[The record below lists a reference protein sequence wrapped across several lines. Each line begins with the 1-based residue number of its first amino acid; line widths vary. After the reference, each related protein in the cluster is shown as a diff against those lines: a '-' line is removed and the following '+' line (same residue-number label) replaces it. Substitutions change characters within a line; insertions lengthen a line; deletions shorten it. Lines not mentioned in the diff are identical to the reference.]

1 MSMVRA
7 LRTLTALEN
16 GTMSGAQLETQ
27 LSGSTERRGEFA
39 LLCASDGAAKRM
51 AASAV
56 TMTAVTASATAMA
69 EFVKHTAARMAAWGS
84 DNALIA
90 IKASATAMSA
100 CRTAGGY
107 AVKMATSPVSFP
119 GTLFDVPTEGR
130 AYIVL
135 GVSSAYNSVATF
147 TFPTIRGTSSLPS
160 TLSTDAAPDSS
171 GADSYQATP
180 VNGPVR
186 ATFSVSSTNVYIGL
200 LRCDA

>member
-7 LRTLTALEN
+7 LRTLTALGN
-16 GTMSGAQLETQ
+16 GSLSGAQLETQ
-27 LSGSTERRGEFA
+27 LSGSTARLGEFA
-39 LLCASDGAAKRM
+39 LLCASEGAAKRM

-56 TMTAVTASATAMA
+56 TMAAVTASATAMA

-100 CRTAGGY
+100 CRAAGGY
-107 AVKMATSPVSFP
+107 AVNHATS
-119 GTLFDVPTEGR
+119 GGLFDVATEGR

-135 GVSSAYNSVATF
+135 GVSSAYAGVAQL

-160 TLSTDAAPDSS
+160 ALSTDATPDT
-171 GADSYQATP
+171 GAADSFQATP

-186 ATFSVSSTNVYIGL
+186 ATFNVPGTSVYIGR

>member
-27 LSGSTERRGEFA
+27 LSGSTARRGEFA

-56 TMTAVTASATAMA
+56 TMTAVAASATAMA

-90 IKASATAMSA
+90 IKASATAMNA

-107 AVKMATSPVSFP
+107 AVKQATSN
-119 GTLFDVPTEGR
+119 GLFDVATEGR

-135 GVSSAYNSVATF
+135 GVSSGYNNVAQF
-147 TFPTIRGTSSLPS
+147 SFPTIRGTSSLPS
-160 TLSTDAAPDSS
+160 ALVTDATSDS
-171 GADSYQATP
+171 GAADSYQATP

-186 ATFSVSSTNVYIGL
+186 ATFGINAQSVYIGL

>member
-16 GTMSGAQLETQ
+16 GTLSGAQLETQ
-27 LSGSTERRGEFA
+27 LSGSTARRGEFA
-39 LLCASDGAAKRM
+39 LLCASEGAAKRM

-56 TMTAVTASATAMA
+56 TMTAVTSSTTAMA

-107 AVKMATSPVSFP
+107 AVKNAMSPDP
-119 GTLFDVPTEGR
+119 AGTLFDVATEGR

-135 GVSSAYNSVATF
+135 GVSSSHTSSSSF
-147 TFPTIRGTSSLPS
+147 TFPTKRGTSSLPS
-160 TLSTDAAPDSS
+160 TLFTDATADSS

-180 VNGPVR
+180 VNSPVR
-186 ATFSVSSTNVYIGL
+186 ATFGVPIQNVYIGL

>member
-16 GTMSGAQLETQ
+16 GTLSGSQLETQ
-27 LSGSTERRGEFA
+27 LSGSTARLGEFA
-39 LLCASDGAAKRM
+39 LLCASECAAKRM

-107 AVKMATSPVSFP
+107 AIKQAAS
-119 GTLFDVPTEGR
+119 GGLFDVATEGR

-135 GVSSAYNSVATF
+135 GVSAGYAFVGQLA
-147 TFPTIRGTSSLPS
+147 FPTIRGTSSLPS
-160 TLSTDAAPDSS
+160 ALSTDATGDTSA
-171 GADSYQATP
+171 ADSYQATP
-180 VNGPVR
+180 VNAPVR
-186 ATFSVSSTNVYIGL
+186 ASFSGGGTNVYIGM

>member
-27 LSGSTERRGEFA
+27 LSGSTARRGEFA

-100 CRTAGGY
+100 CRAAGGY
-107 AVKMATSPVSFP
+107 AIKTATSPIAN
-119 GTLFDVPTEGR
+119 GTPFDVSTEGR

-135 GVSSAYNSVATF
+135 GVSSAWGGVAPF
-147 TFPTIRGTSSLPS
+147 TFPTIRGTSSLSS
-160 TLSTDAAPDSS
+160 TLLTNASANASA
-171 GADSYQATP
+171 ADSDQATP

-186 ATFSVSSTNVYIGL
+186 TTFNVQGVSVYIGL
-200 LRCDA
+200 LRCEA

>member
-27 LSGSTERRGEFA
+27 LSGSTARRGEFA
-39 LLCASDGAAKRM
+39 LLCASEGAAKRM

-107 AVKMATSPVSFP
+107 ANKQAISPNP
-119 GTLFDVPTEGR
+119 AGTLFDVATEGR

-135 GVSSAYNSVATF
+135 GVSALYAFASQL
-147 TFPTIRGTSSLPS
+147 TFPTIRGTSSMPS
-160 TLSTDAAPDSS
+160 ALSTDATADSS

>member
-16 GTMSGAQLETQ
+16 GTMSGSQLETQ
-27 LSGSTERRGEFA
+27 LSGSTARLGEFA

-107 AVKMATSPVSFP
+107 AIKQATSPVSP
-119 GTLFDVPTEGR
+119 VTLFDVATEGR

-135 GVSSAYNSVATF
+135 GVSSAYIGVATF

-160 TLSTDAAPDSS
+160 ALSTDVTPDTIA
-171 GADSYQATP
+171 ADSYQATP

-186 ATFSVSSTNVYIGL
+186 ATFNIPSTNIYIGL

>member
-27 LSGSTERRGEFA
+27 LSGSTARLGEFA
-39 LLCASDGAAKRM
+39 LLCASEGAAKRM

-56 TMTAVTASATAMA
+56 TMAAVTASATAMA

-100 CRTAGGY
+100 CRAAGGY
-107 AVKMATSPVSFP
+107 AIKQATS
-119 GTLFDVPTEGR
+119 GGLFDVTTEGR

-135 GVSSAYNSVATF
+135 GVSSLYPYTAQF
-147 TFPTIRGTSSLPS
+147 TFSTIRGTSSLPAA
-160 TLSTDAAPDSS
+160 LSTDATVDS
-171 GADSYQATP
+171 GAADSYQATP
-180 VNGPVR
+180 VNAPVR
-186 ATFSVSSTNVYIGL
+186 ATFNGGITNVYIGL
-200 LRCDA
+200 LRCDI

>member
-16 GTMSGAQLETQ
+16 GTLSGSQLETQ
-27 LSGSTERRGEFA
+27 LSGSTARLGEFA
-39 LLCASDGAAKRM
+39 LLCASEGAAKRM

-56 TMTAVTASATAMA
+56 TMAAVTASATAMA

-107 AVKMATSPVSFP
+107 AVKTATSPGSP
-119 GTLFDVPTEGR
+119 STLFDVDTEGR

-135 GVSSAYNSVATF
+135 GVSTSGPSVNQL
-147 TFPTIRGTSSLPS
+147 TFPTTRGTSSLPAA
-160 TLSTDAAPDSS
+160 LSTDATPDS
-171 GADSYQATP
+171 GAADSYQATP

-186 ATFSVSSTNVYIGL
+186 ATFSGSVTNVYIGL
-200 LRCDA
+200 LRCDI

>member
-16 GTMSGAQLETQ
+16 GTLSGSQLETQ
-27 LSGSTERRGEFA
+27 LSGSTARRGEFA
-39 LLCASDGAAKRM
+39 LLCASECAAKRM

-100 CRTAGGY
+100 CRAAGGY
-107 AVKMATSPVSFP
+107 ANKQITSPSP
-119 GTLFDVPTEGR
+119 GGTPFDVATEGR

-135 GVSSAYNSVATF
+135 GVSSTYVGVAPF
-147 TFPTIRGTSSLPS
+147 TFSTIRGTSSLPS
-160 TLSTDAAPDSS
+160 TLLTDSAPDSS
-171 GADSYQATP
+171 AADSDQATP

-186 ATFSVSSTNVYIGL
+186 ATFSVPSAAVYIGL

>member
-16 GTMSGAQLETQ
+16 GTMSGSQLETQ
-27 LSGSTERRGEFA
+27 LSGSTARRGEFA
-39 LLCASDGAAKRM
+39 LLCASEGAAKRM

-56 TMTAVTASATAMA
+56 TMAAVTASATAMA

-100 CRTAGGY
+100 CRAAGGY
-107 AVKMATSPVSFP
+107 AVKSATSPGSPVTP
-119 GTLFDVPTEGR
+119 FDVTTEGR

-135 GVSSAYNSVATF
+135 GVSSAYTSVAQF

-160 TLSTDAAPDSS
+160 TLSTDAAADSS

-186 ATFSVSSTNVYIGL
+186 ATFNIGSTNVYIGL

>member
-1 MSMVRA
+1 MSMIKA
-7 LRTLTALEN
+7 LRTLAAIEN

-27 LSGSTERRGEFA
+27 LSGSTARLGEFA
-39 LLCASDGAAKRM
+39 LLCASGGAAKRM

-56 TMTAVTASATAMA
+56 TMAAVTASATAMA

-107 AVKMATSPVSFP
+107 AIKTATSPVSG
-119 GTLFDVPTEGR
+119 GTPFDVPTEGR

-135 GVSSAYNSVATF
+135 GVSSSYTAVVSF
-147 TFPTIRGTSSLPS
+147 TFPTKRGTSSLPS
-160 TLSTDAAPDSS
+160 ALSTDATSDTGA
-171 GADSYQATP
+171 ADSYQATP

-186 ATFSVSSTNVYIGL
+186 ATFSVPSTNVYIGL

>member
-27 LSGSTERRGEFA
+27 LSGSTARLGEFA
-39 LLCASDGAAKRM
+39 LLCASEGAAKRM

-56 TMTAVTASATAMA
+56 TMAAVTASATAMA

-90 IKASATAMSA
+90 IMGSATAMSA
-100 CRTAGGY
+100 CRAAGGY
-107 AVKMATSPVSFP
+107 AIKTATSPVSG
-119 GTLFDVPTEGR
+119 GTPFDVATEGR

-147 TFPTIRGTSSLPS
+147 TFPTKRGTSSLPS
-160 TLSTDAAPDSS
+160 TLSTDAAPDS
-171 GADSYQATP
+171 GAADSYQATP

-186 ATFSVSSTNVYIGL
+186 ATFNVAGQNVYIGL

>member
-16 GTMSGAQLETQ
+16 GTLSGSQLETQ

-107 AVKMATSPVSFP
+107 AVKSATSPASITP
-119 GTLFDVPTEGR
+119 FDVATEGR

-135 GVSSAYNSVATF
+135 GVSSAYAPVSQF
-147 TFPTIRGTSSLPS
+147 TFPTIRGTSSLSS
-160 TLSTDAAPDSS
+160 TLSTDSTADGTAV
-171 GADSYQATP
+171 DSYQATP
-180 VNGPVR
+180 VNGVVR
-186 ATFSVSSTNVYIGL
+186 ATFGVPSQNVYIGL

>member
-16 GTMSGAQLETQ
+16 GTLSGSQLETQ
-27 LSGSTERRGEFA
+27 LSGSTARRGEFA
-39 LLCASDGAAKRM
+39 LLCASEGAAKRM

-100 CRTAGGY
+100 CCAAGGY
-107 AVKMATSPVSFP
+107 AIKSATSPASTATP
-119 GTLFDVPTEGR
+119 FDVATEGR

-135 GVSSAYNSVATF
+135 GVSSGFGAVSSF
-147 TFPTIRGTSSLPS
+147 SFPTIRGTSSLPS
-160 TLSTDAAPDSS
+160 TLSTDATSDSS
-171 GADSYQATP
+171 ASDSNQATP
-180 VNGPVR
+180 VNGSVR
-186 ATFSVSSTNVYIGL
+186 ATFSVSSQNVYIGL

>member
-16 GTMSGAQLETQ
+16 GTLSGSQLETQ
-27 LSGSTERRGEFA
+27 LSGSTARRGEFA
-39 LLCASDGAAKRM
+39 LLCASEGAAKRM

-56 TMTAVTASATAMA
+56 TMAAVAASATAMA

-107 AVKMATSPVSFP
+107 AVKSATSPASP
-119 GTLFDVPTEGR
+119 STPFDVATEGR

-135 GVSSAYNSVATF
+135 GVSSNYTPVSQF

-160 TLSTDAAPDSS
+160 ALSTDTTADSS
-171 GADSYQATP
+171 ASDSNQATP

-186 ATFSVSSTNVYIGL
+186 ATFSAVSQNVYIGL

>member
-27 LSGSTERRGEFA
+27 LSGSTARLGEFA

-56 TMTAVTASATAMA
+56 TMTAVTASTTAMA

-84 DNALIA
+84 DNALTA
-90 IKASATAMSA
+90 IKASATAMA
-100 CRTAGGY
+100 AMGGAGGY
-107 AVKMATSPVSFP
+107 EVKVFSGAANTPISIDLV
-119 GTLFDVPTEGR
+119 GR
-130 AYIVL
+130 AYILL
-135 GVSSAYNSVATF
+135 GVSANHPAAFAITSVSR
-147 TFPTIRGTSSLPS
+147 RG
-160 TLSTDAAPDSS
+160 SS
-171 GADSYQATP
+171 GMTSPIVTSAISSSAAQDSNQATP
-180 VNGPVR
+180 LNGPVVMSQSGGPSY
-186 ATFSVSSTNVYIGL
+186 TYYLGL

>member
-27 LSGSTERRGEFA
+27 LSGSTARLGEFA
-39 LLCASDGAAKRM
+39 LLCASEGAAKRM

-90 IKASATAMSA
+90 IKASATAISA
-100 CRTAGGY
+100 CRAAGGY
-107 AVKMATSPVSFP
+107 AVKTSTSPNP
-119 GTLFDVPTEGR
+119 ADTPFDVETEGR

-135 GVSSAYNSVATF
+135 GVSSQYSTAASF
-147 TFPTIRGTSSLPS
+147 TFPTKRGTSSLPS
-160 TLSTDAAPDSS
+160 TLSTDAVGDTS

-186 ATFSVSSTNVYIGL
+186 ATFSVLSVSVYIGL

>member
-27 LSGSTERRGEFA
+27 LSGSTARLGEFA

-107 AVKMATSPVSFP
+107 AVKQATS
-119 GTLFDVPTEGR
+119 GGLFDVATEGR

-135 GVSSAYNSVATF
+135 GVSSAYTSVAQF
-147 TFPTIRGTSSLPS
+147 TFPTIRGTTSLPAN
-160 TLSTDAAPDSS
+160 LSTDAVGDGSA
-171 GADSYQATP
+171 ADSFQATP

-186 ATFSVSSTNVYIGL
+186 ATVNVTSQNVYIGL

>member
-27 LSGSTERRGEFA
+27 LSGSTARLGEFA
-39 LLCASDGAAKRM
+39 LLCASDSAAKRM

-56 TMTAVTASATAMA
+56 TMAAVTASATAMA

-90 IKASATAMSA
+90 ITASATAMSA

-107 AVKMATSPVSFP
+107 AVKQATS
-119 GTLFDVPTEGR
+119 GGLFDVATEGR

-135 GVSSAYNSVATF
+135 GVSAAYGFASQL

-160 TLSTDAAPDSS
+160 TLSTNSSSDSAA
-171 GADSYQATP
+171 ADSYQATP

-186 ATFSVSSTNVYIGL
+186 AMFGVSGQNVYIGL

>member
-27 LSGSTERRGEFA
+27 LSGSTARRGEFA
-39 LLCASDGAAKRM
+39 LLCARDGAAKRM

-100 CRTAGGY
+100 CRAAGGY
-107 AVKMATSPVSFP
+107 AVKSATSPASTVTP
-119 GTLFDVPTEGR
+119 FDVATEGR

-135 GVSSAYNSVATF
+135 GVSTAYTSSANC
-147 TFPTIRGTSSLPS
+147 TFPTKRGTSSLPS
-160 TLSTDAAPDSS
+160 TLSTDATADSS

-180 VNGPVR
+180 VNGPVS
-186 ATFSVSSTNVYIGL
+186 ATFGVVSQNVYIGL

>member
-16 GTMSGAQLETQ
+16 GTLSGSQLETQ
-27 LSGSTERRGEFA
+27 LSGSAERRGEFA

-100 CRTAGGY
+100 CRAAGGY
-107 AVKMATSPVSFP
+107 ANKQITSPSP
-119 GTLFDVPTEGR
+119 GGTPFDVATEGR

-135 GVSSAYNSVATF
+135 GVSSTYVGVAPF
-147 TFPTIRGTSSLPS
+147 TFSPIRGTSSLPS
-160 TLSTDAAPDSS
+160 TLLTDSAPDTNA
-171 GADSYQATP
+171 ADSDQATP

-186 ATFSVSSTNVYIGL
+186 ATFSVPSAAVYIGL

>member
-16 GTMSGAQLETQ
+16 GTLSGAQLETQ
-27 LSGSTERRGEFA
+27 LSGSTARLGEFA

-107 AVKMATSPVSFP
+107 AVKNATSPNPP
-119 GTLFDVPTEGR
+119 GPLFDVATEGR

-135 GVSSAYNSVATF
+135 GVSASYSYVAPF

-160 TLSTDAAPDSS
+160 ALSTNATSDSS
-171 GADSYQATP
+171 ASDSFQATP

-186 ATFSVSSTNVYIGL
+186 ATFSGTSGQSVYIGL

>member
-27 LSGSTERRGEFA
+27 LSGSTARRGEFA
-39 LLCASDGAAKRM
+39 LLCASEGAAKRM

-56 TMTAVTASATAMA
+56 TMAAVTASATAMA

-100 CRTAGGY
+100 CRAAGGY
-107 AVKMATSPVSFP
+107 AIKQVTSPNP
-119 GTLFDVPTEGR
+119 AGTLFDVATEGR

-135 GVSSAYNSVATF
+135 GVSASYAGVAQF
-147 TFPTIRGTSSLPS
+147 AFPTKRGTSSLPS
-160 TLSTDAAPDSS
+160 TLLTDATGDGSA
-171 GADSYQATP
+171 ADSDQATP

-186 ATFSVSSTNVYIGL
+186 ATFNVSAEAVYIGL

>member
-16 GTMSGAQLETQ
+16 GTLSGAQLETQ
-27 LSGSTERRGEFA
+27 LSGSTARRGEFA
-39 LLCASDGAAKRM
+39 ALCASEGAANRM

-84 DNALIA
+84 DNALAA
-90 IKASATAMSA
+90 IKASATAMAA
-100 CRTAGGY
+100 CRAAGGY
-107 AVKMATSPVSFP
+107 EVRGGTVPVAANYDM
-119 GTLFDVPTEGR
+119 GGGGR

-135 GVSSAYNSVATF
+135 GVSTTSGSAHLITLLGR
-147 TFPTIRGTSSLPS
+147 RG
-160 TLSTDAAPDSS
+160 SS
-171 GADSYQATP
+171 GMTSTINVSGSSGYGAQDSNQATP
-180 VNGPVR
+180 VSGPVIITQNSAGS
-186 ATFSVSSTNVYIGL
+186 ATESLGL

>member
-7 LRTLTALEN
+7 LRTLTALGN
-16 GTMSGAQLETQ
+16 GTLSGAQLETQ
-27 LSGSTERRGEFA
+27 LSGSTARRGEFA

-90 IKASATAMSA
+90 IKASATAMA
-100 CRTAGGY
+100 AMRGAGGY
-107 AVKMATSPVSFP
+107 EVKAFSGAASTPISIDLV
-119 GTLFDVPTEGR
+119 GR
-130 AYIVL
+130 AYILL
-135 GVSSAYNSVATF
+135 GVSANTNNAINITAVSR
-147 TFPTIRGTSSLPS
+147 RG
-160 TLSTDAAPDSS
+160 SS
-171 GADSYQATP
+171 GMTSPIVTSAFISSAAQDSNQATP
-180 VNGPVR
+180 LNGPVVMSQ
-186 ATFSVSSTNVYIGL
+186 TGGPSYTYYLGL

>member
-16 GTMSGAQLETQ
+16 GTLSGSQLETQ
-27 LSGSTERRGEFA
+27 LSGSTARRGEFA
-39 LLCASDGAAKRM
+39 LLCASEGAAKRM

-90 IKASATAMSA
+90 IKASATAMIA
-100 CRTAGGY
+100 CRAAGGY
-107 AVKMATSPVSFP
+107 AVKMATSPSIA
-119 GTLFDVPTEGR
+119 GTFDVTTEGR

-135 GVSSAYNSVATF
+135 GVSSAYSSVATF
-147 TFPTIRGTSSLPS
+147 TFPTKRGTSSLPS
-160 TLSTDAAPDSS
+160 ALSTDAVADAVA
-171 GADSYQATP
+171 ADSDQATP

-186 ATFSVSSTNVYIGL
+186 ATFSVISQNVYIGL

>member
-27 LSGSTERRGEFA
+27 LSGSTARRGEFA

-84 DNALIA
+84 DNALTA

-107 AVKMATSPVSFP
+107 AIKQATS
-119 GTLFDVPTEGR
+119 GGLFDVATEGR

-135 GVSSAYNSVATF
+135 GVSSMSGFANNL

-160 TLSTDAAPDSS
+160 TLSTDASADSVA
-171 GADSYQATP
+171 ADSYQATP

-186 ATFSVSSTNVYIGL
+186 ATFSGPAVSVYIGL
-200 LRCDA
+200 LRCDI

>member
-27 LSGSTERRGEFA
+27 LSGSTARRGEFA

-90 IKASATAMSA
+90 IKASVTAMSA

-107 AVKMATSPVSFP
+107 AVKQATS
-119 GTLFDVPTEGR
+119 GGLFDVATEGR

-135 GVSSAYNSVATF
+135 GVSSGHPGVEGF
-147 TFPTIRGTSSLPS
+147 TFPTIRGTSSLPAN
-160 TLSTDAAPDSS
+160 LSTDATGDGSA
-171 GADSYQATP
+171 ADSYQATP
-180 VNGPVR
+180 VNGPVL
-186 ATFSVSSTNVYIGL
+186 ATFSRASVSVYIGL

>member
-27 LSGSTERRGEFA
+27 LSGSTARLGEFA

-90 IKASATAMSA
+90 IKASATAMSV
-100 CRTAGGY
+100 CRAAGGY
-107 AVKMATSPVSFP
+107 AVKQVSSPSP
-119 GTLFDVPTEGR
+119 SGTLFDVATEGR

-135 GVSSAYNSVATF
+135 GVSAAHTIISQF

-160 TLSTDAAPDSS
+160 ALSTDGTSDTAA
-171 GADSYQATP
+171 ADSFQATP

-186 ATFSVSSTNVYIGL
+186 ATFGLASIVVYIGL

>member
-27 LSGSTERRGEFA
+27 LSGSTARLGEFA

-107 AVKMATSPVSFP
+107 AVKSATSPGSA
-119 GTLFDVPTEGR
+119 GTPFDVATEVR

-135 GVSSAYNSVATF
+135 GVSTNYSGVAQF
-147 TFPTIRGTSSLPS
+147 TFPTIRGTTSLPAN
-160 TLSTDAAPDSS
+160 LSTDAVGDGSA
-171 GADSYQATP
+171 ADSFQATP

-186 ATFSVSSTNVYIGL
+186 ATVNVTSQNVYIGL

>member
-7 LRTLTALEN
+7 LRTLTALGN
-16 GTMSGAQLETQ
+16 GSLSGAQLETQ
-27 LSGSTERRGEFA
+27 LSGSTARRGEFA
-39 LLCASDGAAKRM
+39 LLCASEGAAKRM

-56 TMTAVTASATAMA
+56 TMAAVTASATAMA

-107 AVKMATSPVSFP
+107 EVKGFTDAANTPISIDLV
-119 GTLFDVPTEGR
+119 GR
-130 AYIVL
+130 AYILL
-135 GVSSAYNSVATF
+135 GVSTNHSAAF
-147 TFPTIRGTSSLPS
+147 TITAVSRRG
-160 TLSTDAAPDSS
+160 SS
-171 GADSYQATP
+171 GMTSPIVTSAISSSAAQDSDQATP
-180 VNGPVR
+180 LNGPVVMSQNGG
-186 ATFSVSSTNVYIGL
+186 ASYTYYLGL

>member
-16 GTMSGAQLETQ
+16 GTLSGSQLETQ
-27 LSGSTERRGEFA
+27 LSGSTARRGEFA
-39 LLCASDGAAKRM
+39 LLCASEGAAKRM

-107 AVKMATSPVSFP
+107 AVNSASSPASTVTP
-119 GTLFDVPTEGR
+119 FDVATEGR

-135 GVSSAYNSVATF
+135 GVSSAWGGVAPF
-147 TFPTIRGTSSLPS
+147 TFSMIRGTSSLPS
-160 TLSTDAAPDSS
+160 ALSTDAAPDSS

-186 ATFSVSSTNVYIGL
+186 ATFGAGGVAVYIGL